1 MDSPI
6 LKGMA
11 VARFKKKVHVFGYV
25 LKIIS
30 HKYGSKFDD
39 NALER

>member
-6 LKGMA
+6 LKG
-11 VARFKKKVHVFGYV
+11 VSRFKKKVFGYIWE
-25 LKIIS
+25 IIS
-30 HKYGSKFDD
+30 HKYGSKVDD